1 MAAKPL
7 DPAIAEAIVR
17 DWRTGEYSQRQ
28 LADIHKVSTGK
39 VANLTKGVTQDAS
52 SIVSAGIQYK
62 QGLSAHDERMVSA
75 ITHVVDKKVQRL
87 EWLRDAAMQN
97 VQQAMQAP
105 CESQHE
111 FRARGETITKA
122 VETVD
127 PKGAATTA
135 IQINNGVQKIE
146 RVIV

>member
-7 DPAIAEAIVR
+7 DPAIANAVVT
-17 DWRTGEYSQRQ
+17 DWRIGGKSYRH
-28 LADIHKVSTGK
+28 LADKHKISLGM
-39 VANLTKGVTQDAS
+39 VAKLCKDVEQDGAPVVN
-52 SIVSAGIQYK
+52 IGIQYK
-62 QGLSAHDERMVSA
+62 QALANHDERIVNA
-75 ITHVVDKKVQRL
+75 IETEVDKKVQRL

-111 FRARGETITKA
+111 FKARGETITKA

-135 IQINNGVQKIE
+135 IQINNGVAKIE